1 MENIY
6 TKFYGSDNYFQKKGQ
21 NNDAFYLSRS
31 ESVPSLSTNY
41 HSKFPYNLPGTM
53 PYRENENEVNRI
65 TKSDLKMRML
75 EQTLLMLLNLQQV
88 YLWTKYR
95 FLKWRDNFEKE

>member
-6 TKFYGSDNYFQKKGQ
+6 TKFYGSDNYFQKKGP

-41 HSKFPYNLPGTM
+41 HSKFPYNLPGQCLI
-53 PYRENENEVNRI
+53 E
-65 TKSDLKMRML
+65 KMKMKL
-75 EQTLLMLLNLQQV
+75 IELQNQT
-88 YLWTKYR
+88 
-95 FLKWRDNFEKE
+95 